1 MKCSEV
7 SSRLVDFLYEEMPA
21 AERRAFLVHLDG
33 CTSCSAEVK
42 AMSSTLGHARAALR
56 GPLAE
61 EPPPGVR
68 ARVLDAAGAA
78 AMGRATEVAK
88 PRVARPPEP
97 EGFFAR
103 LWKTPWLVPALGA
116 AGVATA
122 VFLVKVIKN
131 PQVLPEQK
139 PAVTEALTQPAAEL
153 QELNRARP
161 QPEPKHEP
169 TAAPPAPAPAEQG
182 LAGLGRRPT
191 AGIERDSRAEPKRA
205 ATAGKPGAAPPARND
220 LMKSRRQVSDD
231 PLSGIAWEARPRTPV
246 GEATA
251 AKGGGRAS
259 APSRG
264 AADAIAKRE
273 SAPAMRADKDE
284 ASLDQPLR
292 PLPQARKG
300 PVAEGAGS
308 SGRWAQPP
316 PPRAAEAPVAAAPSP
331 VAAATAPA
339 AARPAPVEKEEAIAD
354 REDRVGGSV
363 AEKPSRSAAPAK
375 VQAPVRAAATG
386 HAAQT
391 EVTADKKNV
400 SANKENISFEE
411 RVRKAEKLF
420 AEKKWGEAAAA
431 FRALLAQAPSN
442 PAAKTWRERV
452 AAAESAQE
460 QGRTVKAKTKVS
472 NDALDGL

>member
-1 MKCSEV
+1 MKCSDV

-21 AERRAFLVHLDG
+21 AERREFLAHVDG
-33 CTSCSAEVK
+33 CVSCSAEVK

-68 ARVLDAAGAA
+68 ARVLDAARAA
-78 AMGRATEVAK
+78 ATARATEVAK
-88 PRVARPPEP
+88 PRVVRPPEP

-139 PAVTEALTQPAAEL
+139 PAVTEALTQPAAEP
-153 QELNRARP
+153 QELNQARP

-169 TAAPPAPAPAEQG
+169 TAAPTAPAPAEQG
-182 LAGLGRRPT
+182 LAGLGRKPT

-205 ATAGKPGAAPPARND
+205 ATAGKPGAAPPARDD

-231 PLSGIAWEARPRTPV
+231 PLSRIAWEARPRTPV

-251 AKGGGRAS
+251 AKGGGRAT

-284 ASLDQPLR
+284 AGLDQPLR

-300 PVAEGAGS
+300 PFAEGAGS

-316 PPRAAEAPVAAAPSP
+316 PLRAAKAPAATAPSP
-331 VAAATAPA
+331 VAAAAAPA
-339 AARPAPVEKEEAIAD
+339 AARPAPIEKAEAIAD
-354 REDRVGGSV
+354 REDQVGSV
-363 AEKPSRSAAPAK
+363 AGKPSRSAAPVK
-375 VQAPVRAAATG
+375 VQAPVRAAPTG
-386 HAAQT
+386 HAAQAET
-391 EVTADKKNV
+391 PADKKNV

-420 AEKKWGEAAAA
+420 SEKKWGEAAAA

-460 QGRTVKAKTKVS
+460 QGRTVKAKTKIS